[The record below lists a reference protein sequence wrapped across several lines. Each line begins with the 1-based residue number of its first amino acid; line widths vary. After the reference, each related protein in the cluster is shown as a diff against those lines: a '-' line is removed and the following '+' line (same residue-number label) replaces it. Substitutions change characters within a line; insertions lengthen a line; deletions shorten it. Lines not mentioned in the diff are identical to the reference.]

1 MKIEFT
7 GRQTEISNEVRR
19 LAERKLQ
26 KVTRLLPRMT
36 RAHVI
41 LTADKHRQVAE
52 VSVHSRNLDLSAVEV
67 STNPRLSVSNAMDKL
82 LRQAQRQRAKQ
93 RDHKGA
99 GSARR
104 PAAPVATPGVGAED
118 AAGSP
123 EYPRV
128 IRNRRRAVKPMTLDE
143 ATLELET
150 RAEGVLVFRDAGTE
164 RMRVL
169 YRREDGHLGL
179 IEPEA

>member
-7 GRQTEISNEVRR
+7 GRQTEISPEVRR
-19 LAERKLQ
+19 LAERKLG
-26 KVTRLLPRMT
+26 KIARSLPRMT

-93 RDHKGA
+93 RDRKGSD
-99 GSARR
+99 SARR
-104 PAAPVATPGVGAED
+104 PAPPNPRK
-118 AAGSP
+118 SP
-123 EYPRV
+123 RSVETEIPPRV

-143 ATLELET
+143 AALELET
-150 RAEGVLVFRDAGTE
+150 RAEGVLVFRDAGNE

-169 YRREDGHLGL
+169 YRRRDGHLGL
-179 IEPEA
+179 IEPEV

>member
-19 LAERKLQ
+19 LAERKLA
-26 KVTRLLPRMT
+26 KVARVLPRMT

-52 VSVHSRNLDLSAVEV
+52 VSAHSRNLDLSAVEV
-67 STNPRLSVSNAMDKL
+67 STNPRLSVSNAMEKL
-82 LRQAQRQRAKQ
+82 LRQAQRQQAK
-93 RDHKGA
+93 RKNRKGA
-99 GSARR
+99 DSARR
-104 PAAPVATPGVGAED
+104 PPASAPGRASRSRQAPE
-118 AAGSP
+118 SP
-123 EYPRV
+123 ESPRI

-143 ATLELET
+143 ATLELEN
-150 RAEGVLVFRDAGTE
+150 RAESVLVFRDAGTE

>member
-7 GRQTEISNEVRR
+7 GRQTEISREVRR

-26 KVTRLLPRMT
+26 KVAKVLPRMT

-41 LTADKHRQVAE
+41 VTADKHRQVVE
-52 VSVHSRNLDLSAVEV
+52 VSAHSRNLDLSAVEV

-93 RDHKGA
+93 RDRKGA

-104 PAAPVATPGVGAED
+104 PAATPSKRAGDVREAAEL
-118 AAGSP
+118 P
-123 EYPRV
+123 EAPRV

-150 RAEGVLVFRDAGTE
+150 RTEGVFVFRDARTE

>member
-26 KVTRLLPRMT
+26 KVTRVLPRMT

-93 RDHKGA
+93 RDRKGA

-104 PAAPVATPGVGAED
+104 PAATRSEGSGDATEAIEAPD
-118 AAGSP
+118 T
-123 EYPRV
+123 PRV

-143 ATLELET
+143 ATLEIET
-150 RAEGVLVFRDAGTE
+150 RGEGVLVFRDARTE